1 MFTQLKVQKQDQNEL
16 KLLLRMGVQK
26 GSLSYLEVNDLLPE
40 TMLLAE
46 DIDNVMILL
55 EENGVE
61 ITQGKKAEDSEEDLD
76 PEHAEISQVDD
87 PSVTTDESGDIVQLN
102 VDSKNTDPVKLY
114 LKSICVAPLLT
125 REGEIALA
133 QKIENTEIATVMT
146 AFQTKMG
153 MLSVENLIEQLT
165 LGMKKPRE
173 LVRGLLDGCSEN
185 EEWECLKKTT
195 SSLERIRFLLKNNR
209 IKDLKQI
216 EIRLRD
222 LQLTRKA
229 IDLLSLK
236 TKESWNIGKQA
247 ESMLSRVYQY
257 VGVDSSEFEAIK
269 VASQNPA
276 LFSMA
281 CSNYNLSPKTL
292 LELIHQE
299 GSAKASLTLIE
310 AESGFSWPEFTK
322 IYYNLLLS
330 ENQSNAA
337 RKKLTESNLR
347 LVVSIA
353 KRYLNRGLQFL
364 DLIQEGN
371 VGLMKAVE
379 KFEYRRGYK
388 FSTYATWWIRQAI
401 TRAVYDQARTIR
413 IPIHLIETMNKI
425 TSAKR
430 LLTLQLG
437 RDPTPD
443 EMAFK
448 LEMPIKKLVKILG
461 ISKDTLSLET
471 PVGDDSSC
479 LGDFIEDTKTASP
492 MDVITGLNLSEQT
505 RKALATL
512 TPREERVLRL
522 RFGIGERSAQTLEE
536 VGDGFLVTRE
546 RIRQIEAKALKKLRH
561 PSRITLLNSF
571 KG

>member
-173 LVRGLLDGCSEN
+173 LVRGLMDGCSEN